1 MSMSSHI
8 RRRTL
13 MTGAAGALAAPLI
26 LGRRASADD
35 RSITVGIY
43 TGPQGEVVRKQIIPP
58 FEAKHG
64 CKVYTTQGVTL
75 EQVALMRASRNNPKY
90 SVMFIDDIGVAL
102 AKGEGLIEKLP
113 VEQIPNMER
122 VLKRFIFY
130 DGYGA
135 AFAISAA
142 GLAYNNATGKP
153 LESYGDLWDPKL
165 KARFLMETPKATQS
179 LYLLI
184 AAVSIVTGKP
194 YGEAQYWIDS
204 AWPKMEALKPNVM
217 SIFDT
222 DATTIMQVA
231 QGQADVAGL
240 FYSKSVN
247 PYTVQGAPIAMCY
260 PREGTFAGINTVTLV
275 KNGPER
281 ELAIAFIDW
290 MLSPDVQQPLAEQTL
305 AAPSLRDLSFKPD
318 TEKYMAYPES
328 KMDEMGIF
336 SPDWTFINPMRSH
349 LIEKYNETFGA

>member
-1 MSMSSHI
+1 MSSHI

>member
-1 MSMSSHI
+1 MPENI
-8 RRRTL
+8 RRRAML
-13 MTGAAGALAAPLI
+13 AAAAGTLAAPLI
-26 LGRRASADD
+26 VGRRASADD

-43 TGPQGEVVRKQIIPP
+43 TGQQGEVVRKQIIPP

-75 EQVALMRASRNNPKY
+75 EQIALMRTSRNNPKY

-113 VEQIPNMER
+113 AEQIPNMER

-135 AFAISAA
+135 AFAMSAA
-142 GLAYNNATGKP
+142 GMAYNNATGKP

-165 KARFLMETPKATQS
+165 KGRYLMETPKATQS

-184 AAVSIVTGKP
+184 AAVSVVTGKP
-194 YGEAQYWIDS
+194 YSETQYWIDS
-204 AWPKMEALKPNVM
+204 AWPKMEELKPNVL

-222 DATTIMQVA
+222 DATVMQVA
-231 QGQADVAGL
+231 QGQADYAGL

-260 PREGTFAGINTVTLV
+260 PKEGTFAGINTVTLV

-290 MLSPDVQQPLAEQTL
+290 MLSPEIQQLLAEQTL
-305 AAPSLRDLSFKPD
+305 TAPSLSGLSFKPEV
-318 TEKYMAYPES
+318 EKYMAYPES

-336 SPDWTFINPMRSH
+336 SPDWAFINPMRSH
-349 LIEKYNETFGA
+349 LIEKYNEVFGA

>member
-1 MSMSSHI
+1 MGMSLHI
-8 RRRTL
+8 RRRTFIA
-13 MTGAAGALAAPLI
+13 GAASALATPLI

-43 TGPQGEVVRKQIIPP
+43 TGPQGDVVRKQIIPP

-75 EQVALMRASRNNPKY
+75 EQIALMRASRNNPKY
-90 SVMFIDDIGVAL
+90 SVMFVDDIGVAL

-113 VEQIPNMER
+113 AEQIPSMER

-135 AFAISAA
+135 AFAMSAA
-142 GLAYNNATGKP
+142 GLAYNNTTVKP
-153 LESYGDLWDPKL
+153 LESYGDLWDPKF
-165 KARFLMETPKATQS
+165 KGRFLMETPKATQS

-184 AAVSIVTGKP
+184 AAVSVATGKP
-194 YGEAQYWIDS
+194 YSETQYWIDS
-204 AWPKMEALKPNVM
+204 AWPKMEALKPNVL

-281 ELAIAFIDW
+281 ELAIVFIDW
-290 MLSPDVQQPLAEQTL
+290 MLSPDIQQLLAEQTL
-305 AAPSLRDLSFKPD
+305 TAPTLSGLSFKPD
-318 TEKYMAYPES
+318 AEKYMAYPES
-328 KMDEMGIF
+328 KMAEMGIF